1 MKGLGDGTRREE
13 GTEKSEE
20 EQGKTAVCVMNS
32 FKQYFFLGPG
42 LLSLEQ
48 TKAWLLWE
56 PDSSSG
62 GALVGGAE
70 LNPPVP
76 SGAAPCLPGIS
87 SQTCA
92 GIFVDLALQ
101 LHQEAN

>member
-1 MKGLGDGTRREE
+1 MAPG
-13 GTEKSEE
+13 GTEGQKRVKKNWER
-20 EQGKTAVCVMNS
+20 QLCVMNF
-32 FKQYFFLGPG
+32 FKQYFFLDPG

-48 TKAWLLWE
+48 TEVWVLWE

-70 LNPPVP
+70 LSPPVP
-76 SGAAPCLPGIS
+76 LAAAPCWLGIS
-87 SQTCA
+87 SQTCG

>member
-1 MKGLGDGTRREE
+1 MKGLGDGTRREG
-13 GTEKSEE
+13 GTEKSK
-20 EQGKTAVCVMNS
+20 EQGKAAVCVMDS

-48 TKAWLLWE
+48 TEAWLLWE

-70 LNPPVP
+70 LSPPVP
-76 SGAAPCLPGIS
+76 SGAAPCWLGIS
-87 SQTCA
+87 SQTLG

>member
-13 GTEKSEE
+13 RTA
-20 EQGKTAVCVMNS
+20 KTVMCVMNS
-32 FKQYFFLGPG
+32 FKHYFFLSPG

-56 PDSSSG
+56 PDSSSE

-70 LNPPVP
+70 LSPPVP
-76 SGAAPCLPGIS
+76 SGAAPCWPGIS
-87 SQTCA
+87 SKTCG